1 VKKSRNTTISS
12 ASGVGTCSSK
22 GARTLP
28 AGKNPAASY
37 SLIKLA
43 VTLDSPKTK
52 DGGRALA
59 RFTAMRSFRS
69 ASTSPISS
77 PSDLISLSSQFLDP
91 PAAGYVLSSEC

>member
-12 ASGVGTCSSK
+12 ASRVGTCSSK
-22 GARTLP
+22 RARPLP

-59 RFTAMRSFRS
+59 CFAVIRSFGS
-69 ASTSPISS
+69 ASISLISS
-77 PSDLISLSSQFLDP
+77 PSDLISPSSRFSDP
-91 PAAGYVLSSEC
+91 PAAGDVLSS